1 MLGVSTYLQEYQP
14 DYLEQAAR
22 AGARLVFTSLQMP
35 ELDYDHAK
43 PVLAQVLEQ
52 CHDLGM
58 SLVADVSPAA
68 FSLLHVAEGDYDA
81 LRALGVDTIRLDYGF
96 RDLRLVRDLQ
106 RRFRLVLNASV
117 VSDAYLD
124 EAVAE
129 GVRLEDLSFMH
140 NYYPRAET
148 GLSREGFERANELFR
163 RRGLSVQAFVRG
175 DAECRFPL
183 YEGLPTLEC
192 HRGVAS
198 LVATVDLVRTFGVR
212 DVIVG
217 DTRAHP
223 ETLRRMG
230 AYLDR
235 GELDVPCHLYEG
247 AEGLYG
253 QRLKSRKDQPGDIVR
268 LLCPRAPGVVADNT
282 IGRARGSIVMEN
294 EYARRYGGEVY
305 LVKRSLGARAR
316 SNVIGFVDP
325 SYVGVLDHID
335 AETDIVLERL

>member
-43 PVLAQVLEQ
+43 PVLTQVLEQ
-52 CHDLGM
+52 CRELGM

-175 DAECRFPL
+175 TPSAGSRS
-183 YEGLPTLEC
+183 T
-192 HRGVAS
+192 RG
-198 LVATVDLVRTFGVR
+198 
-212 DVIVG
+212 
-217 DTRAHP
+217 
-223 ETLRRMG
+223 
-230 AYLDR
+230 
-235 GELDVPCHLYEG
+235 
-247 AEGLYG
+247 
-253 QRLKSRKDQPGDIVR
+253 
-268 LLCPRAPGVVADNT
+268 CPRSSATGASPRSSLPSTSFAPSACATSSWGTRVHTPRRSGAWAP
-282 IGRARGSIVMEN
+282 ISIAGS
-294 EYARRYGGEVY
+294 
-305 LVKRSLGARAR
+305 
-316 SNVIGFVDP
+316 
-325 SYVGVLDHID
+325 
-335 AETDIVLERL
+335 